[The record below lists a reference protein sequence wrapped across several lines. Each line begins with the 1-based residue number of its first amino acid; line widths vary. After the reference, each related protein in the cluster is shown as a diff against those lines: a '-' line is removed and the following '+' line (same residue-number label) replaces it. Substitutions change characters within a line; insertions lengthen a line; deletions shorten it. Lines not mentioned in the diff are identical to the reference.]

1 MENSPVKRL
10 FEPSGCLSAE
20 GLERYCAGFL
30 TPEVARAAADHI
42 SECAFCAMAA
52 EGYSGT
58 EPGTAAEDLS
68 EVRKK
73 LQGELFMQDAGKLHD
88 AASVQMVHTTQ
99 SFRPSQ
105 NSIPPPDDN
114 SLTGHKPQSGSPGE
128 RGNVLYRYL
137 AVAGIL
143 VLIAVGARFILLF
156 DGRSLNQQYIIKND
170 ERLYSD
176 ANFALTDG
184 EVITSV
190 SEEGGLLTYVPPP
203 PLPAVPLTV
212 DDARSGSGEAPAK
225 PAIKSKTSV
234 IAEMQK
240 PASMPAV
247 ADEDLYERTE
257 ESITAGLT
265 VMEEETDE
273 EEIFVVVEQMPGYP
287 GGQEALH
294 RFLAENIRYPKDA
307 REAGIHGTVYVTFVV
322 GTDGR
327 ISNIRILRGLS
338 SSTDREVIR
347 VLNLMPAWKPGYQR
361 GKPVRT
367 QFAMP
372 VRFTLAG

>member
-1 MENSPVKRL
+1 MEHAPVKRL

-20 GLERYCAGFL
+20 GLERYCTGSL
-30 TPEVARAAADHI
+30 TPEDTHTVADHI

-52 EGYSGT
+52 EGYSFT

-68 EVRKK
+68 KVRKK
-73 LQGELFMQDAGKLHD
+73 MQEELVRQAAAKQPA
-88 AASVQMVHTTQ
+88 AASAPMPQTTHGY
-99 SFRPSQ
+99 RPDRHST
-105 NSIPPPDDN
+105 SPSHDD
-114 SLTGHKPQSGSPGE
+114 SMTGHKSTSGSPGE
-128 RGNVLYRYL
+128 SGNVLYRYL

-143 VLIAVGARFILLF
+143 VLIAVGTRFILRF
-156 DGRSLNQQYIIKND
+156 DGKSLNQQYILKND

-190 SEEGGLLTYVPPP
+190 SEEGGLLTYIPPP
-203 PLPAVPLTV
+203 PLPVVPLTV
-212 DDARSGSGEAPAK
+212 DDEGSGSGETPAK
-225 PAIKSKTSV
+225 PAIKSKTTER
-234 IAEMQK
+234 AEMQQ
-240 PASMPAV
+240 AESMPAV
-247 ADEDLYERTE
+247 ADEDSYEMML
-257 ESITAGLT
+257 ESNTAGQI
-265 VMEEETDE
+265 VMEEEAEE

-307 REAGIHGTVYVTFVV
+307 REDGIHGTVYVTFVI

-338 SSTDREVIR
+338 ASTDREVIR